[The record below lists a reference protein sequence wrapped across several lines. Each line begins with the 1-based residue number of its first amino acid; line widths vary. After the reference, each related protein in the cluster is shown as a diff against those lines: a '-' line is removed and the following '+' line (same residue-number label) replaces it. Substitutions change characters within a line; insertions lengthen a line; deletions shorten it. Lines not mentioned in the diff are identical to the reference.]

1 MSNGKQASFK
11 LKKLNMRFR
20 LVQAQESFINQAKA
34 IGLGTASPA
43 FIPFTQTKIR
53 SYLCVSEISS
63 FNWTNCIRGVIPHQI
78 IVAFI
83 DHAAYTGN
91 YKQNPFAFENFG
103 IQKINLKINGTSYPA
118 TPYNVDF
125 ENGNFL
131 EIYDDMLRS
140 VGFSEIN
147 ESAGISKSEFRK
159 FFTIFGKYFRAL
171 RFLKTLNK
179 NV

>member
-1 MSNGKQASFK
+1 M
-11 LKKLNMRFR
+11 
-20 LVQAQESFINQAKA
+20 
-34 IGLGTASPA
+34 
-43 FIPFTQTKIR
+43 
-53 SYLCVSEISS
+53 CVRQIIS
-63 FNWTNCIRGVIPHQI
+63 FNWNKRIRGVIPHQM

-147 ESAGISKSEFRK
+147 ESAGISKSEFRNHK

-171 RFLKTLNK
+171 KF
-179 NV
+179 

>member
-1 MSNGKQASFK
+1 
-11 LKKLNMRFR
+11 MRFR

-103 IQKINLKINGTSYPA
+103 IQK
-118 TPYNVDF
+118 
-125 ENGNFL
+125 
-131 EIYDDMLRS
+131 
-140 VGFSEIN
+140 
-147 ESAGISKSEFRK
+147 
-159 FFTIFGKYFRAL
+159 
-171 RFLKTLNK
+171 
-179 NV
+179 